1 MPLVKSETIIEAPF
15 EKLWELAQAVE
26 KNSRGLQQKLWE
38 GISDAEM
45 KGLIVLLDRCLKN
58 LDGFDD
64 SAADY

>member
-1 MPLVKSETIIEAPF
+1 VNDRIVTARITPEGEL
-15 EKLWELAQAVE
+15 LAQAVE